1 MQLPCSLMLRMS
13 ILHGR
18 ITKEK
23 VLVTIR
29 ILLSHAF
36 PRPPTLKYP
45 QLIVA
50 FQNSTLA
57 LTKWSQISTC
67 RPMWA
72 THWEKMGG
80 SIGFF
85 GDSNSLCFSRV
96 AGKHWWSKVR
106 STLGS
111 WSTLFMV
118 LRASRVNCLG
128 VFSPVLNC
136 LICLHGSGSKGG
148 ETCSPWF
155 LCCQLGWLSRVG
167 LNKI

>member
-1 MQLPCSLMLRMS
+1 MSFSSWPHVIRVKKPEKVSGRTKFNIYVYIYIHIHITKGDAVPCSLMLRMS

-18 ITKEK
+18 TTKEK

-36 PRPPTLKYP
+36 PRSPALKYP

-72 THWEKMGG
+72 TQREKMGG
-80 SIGFF
+80 STGSF

-96 AGKHWWSKVR
+96 AGKALVVKGKKHPR
-106 STLGS
+106 L
-111 WSTLFMV
+111 
-118 LRASRVNCLG
+118 
-128 VFSPVLNC
+128 
-136 LICLHGSGSKGG
+136 LIHFVHGGPRQQG
-148 ETCSPWF
+148 
-155 LCCQLGWLSRVG
+155 
-167 LNKI
+167 